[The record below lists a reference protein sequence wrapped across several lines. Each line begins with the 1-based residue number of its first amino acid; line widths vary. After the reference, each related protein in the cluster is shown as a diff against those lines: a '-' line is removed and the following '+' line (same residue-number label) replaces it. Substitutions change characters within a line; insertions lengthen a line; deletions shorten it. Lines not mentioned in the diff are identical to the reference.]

1 MAAHVA
7 GWLLTTELRIW
18 PGHRISLGH
27 ILRDGQPW
35 RFPVEC
41 PALGMAVLVEGD
53 PGSHELGFGL
63 SFGEEEILPP
73 LILTVDCPREHSWL
87 FLERGPHELPGPGT
101 YFIDISLDGEIVEGC
116 NFTLDDITKK
126 SSA

>member
-7 GWLLTTELRIW
+7 GWLLSTELRIW

-41 PALGMAVLVEGD
+41 PALGMALLVEGE
-53 PGSHELGFGL
+53 PGTHELGFGL

-73 LILTVDCPREHSWL
+73 LLLNVDCPRERSWL

-101 YFIDISLDGEIVEGC
+101 YFVDISLDGEIAEGGD
-116 NFTLDDITKK
+116 FTLADMAKK
-126 SSA
+126 SRK